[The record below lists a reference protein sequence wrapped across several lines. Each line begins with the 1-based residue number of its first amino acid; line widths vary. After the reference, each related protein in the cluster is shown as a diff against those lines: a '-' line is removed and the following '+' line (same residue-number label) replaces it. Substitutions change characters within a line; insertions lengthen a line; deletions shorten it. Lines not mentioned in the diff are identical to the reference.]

1 MLMASER
8 YRLTRQTSNLP
19 ITQRL
24 TTYQTWVTFLPPESQ
39 AIQNQFLID
48 TERGC
53 LILQTSN
60 LSIAERL
67 TRYQAWIDSLPQA
80 SQAGQGRILR
90 RNIHEQQMRTIIQEQ
105 QLGIDIPDIG
115 VPDENRTEWS
125 SFATDLIVEYEDE
138 HGLGSSRVLGDILQG
153 GTQEAASWNEI
164 RNSQEYKDLITW
176 VLKRWHDH
184 IRAQACNNV

>member
-1 MLMASER
+1 
-8 YRLTRQTSNLP
+8 
-19 ITQRL
+19 
-24 TTYQTWVTFLPPESQ
+24 
-39 AIQNQFLID
+39 
-48 TERGC
+48 
-53 LILQTSN
+53 
-60 LSIAERL
+60 
-67 TRYQAWIDSLPQA
+67 
-80 SQAGQGRILR
+80 
-90 RNIHEQQMRTIIQEQ
+90 MRTIIQEQ
-105 QLGIDIPDIG
+105 QLGIG